1 MSLTPKNY
9 NNSNKI
15 LFYLCVIIWSMDS
28 LVRIFWVLM
37 NKLFHIPYEFSL
49 DYLMPSIIIAL
60 CALSLPAIIARIN
73 KMQLGLYLLFTS
85 LFYLSLVI
93 HPNNVFLNEISS
105 YFPITILTYIFVGSL
120 FNIHDI
126 KKVLQII
133 AVLAV
138 INDSFF
144 LFVFRN
150 NSSYELIESGEYMTA
165 AYVLL
170 PNVLVLTWKAFENP
184 KIKNI
189 MLSAYSMFLL
199 LSYGNR
205 GSVVCVLFFIM
216 AYVTI
221 VHLKTLKNWQRI
233 SLFAILS
240 TLYYYMNIIIIFIQ
254 GLLASFGFSTR
265 IFDLLLEEEIG
276 TDNSTQ
282 KRLDYYDIALKGL
295 DNGDVI
301 GYGMAGDRLLLNGS
315 FSHNIIIESIVSY
328 GYVFGTLFLLMISAL
343 IMNAFRRLKHHDE
356 MIFFFLLLCIGF
368 VPLFISGSYVD
379 SIHFYMFLGY
389 CTFIIKKHNI
399 SHV

>member
-1 MSLTPKNY
+1 M
-9 NNSNKI
+9 NNHSIPNKI
-15 LFYLCVIIWSMDS
+15 LLYLCIILWSKDS

-37 NKLFHIPYEFSL
+37 NKLFHIPYEFTV
-49 DYLMPSIIIAL
+49 DFLMPTIIVLL
-60 CALSLPAIIARIN
+60 CAFSLPAIKERIN
-73 KMQLGLYLLFTS
+73 KMQIGLYLLFIS
-85 LFYLSLVI
+85 LFYFSLLN

-105 YFPITILTYIFVGSL
+105 FFPFTILTYIFVGAF
-120 FNIHDI
+120 FNIHDF
-126 KKVLQII
+126 KKIFLII

-138 INDSFF
+138 FQDSVF

-150 NSSYELIESGEYMTA
+150 NSSYELIEGGEYMTA

-170 PNVLVLTWKAFENP
+170 PHVLVLIWNTFENP

-240 TLYYYMNIIIIFIQ
+240 TLYYYINIIIIFIQ

-301 GYGMAGDRLLLNGS
+301 GYGMAGDRLLLSGS

-389 CTFIIKKHNI
+389 CTFITKKHNI